1 MYIECVIYFYNFL
14 GTTPK
19 SKSNKLSPGA
29 PNKKRKLT
37 NTPKK
42 EKDEPKNVNGAE
54 IVKNAQV
61 ENDTVESEQ
70 EKEES
75 TPPEKEFGSDEAK
88 KTKNIVKKKRAR
100 IIELVDSSDDEDHLP
115 VNLDHSEIDNSLAKE
130 FIFWIKFICL

>member
-1 MYIECVIYFYNFL
+1 MFIIIFL

-19 SKSNKLSPGA
+19 NKSNKLSPGA

-42 EKDEPKNVNGAE
+42 EAKDESKNVNGAE
-54 IVKNAQV
+54 KIKSAQV

-75 TPPEKEFGSDEAK
+75 NPPEKKFGSDEEK

-100 IIELVDSSDDEDHLP
+100 IIVDSSDDEDHLP
-115 VNLDHSEIDNSLAKE
+115 VNLDHSKIDYPLIKE
-130 FIFWIKFICL
+130 LIFWIKFICL

>member
-1 MYIECVIYFYNFL
+1 MLYIFIIIFL

-42 EKDEPKNVNGAE
+42 EEKDEPKNMNGAE
-54 IVKNAQV
+54 KVKNAQV

-75 TPPEKEFGSDEAK
+75 TPPEKKFGSDEAK
-88 KTKNIVKKKRAR
+88 K
-100 IIELVDSSDDEDHLP
+100 
-115 VNLDHSEIDNSLAKE
+115 
-130 FIFWIKFICL
+130 